1 MTSCSGKLFQFPPST
16 TKTKGESTPLQSH
29 IRGLPAGK
37 ETWVI
42 VPLQRS
48 SRGVPKMNGTLRNLS
63 TKGEQ
68 IDKKRATNVDLEI
81 NGLLQPCS
89 ETGCLHKFDVECYVF
104 KTRSLSS

>member
-1 MTSCSGKLFQFPPST
+1 MDLETVRADAKKKSARQQKACCCFVLFLVTSCSGKLFQFPPST

-63 TKGEQ
+63 SEVVNFQFDIVFYDFK
-68 IDKKRATNVDLEI
+68 
-81 NGLLQPCS
+81 CS
-89 ETGCLHKFDVECYVF
+89 E
-104 KTRSLSS
+104 